1 MPPLPPPPPM
11 TPAEIFRLTRELVD
25 VDSVTG
31 RERQVGELLERRLQ
45 ELTARRGHRGGAGHG
60 ARGVVER
67 LAVPG
72 RGRDARDAGDAGDA
86 GDGCDGN
93 GRFNLFAAWGE
104 PVVVLST
111 HMDTV
116 PPFFPSAEDA
126 EHIHGRGACDAKGA
140 IAAMLAAAAR
150 LLDEGVRGFGVLL
163 VVGEETDSAGAE
175 AANRQPRGS
184 RYLVDGEPTENCL
197 ALGSKGALYLAVEAD
212 GRTAHSAYPELGDSA
227 VDCLL
232 AALARLRAVP
242 LPSAPV
248 LGETTLNIGTLAGG
262 RAANVVADRARAEV
276 MVRTV
281 GDTARL
287 RADLVAALAPARVTE
302 LRETPAM
309 RLRTLP
315 GFATT
320 IVKYTT
326 DIPRLDA
333 WGEPLLLGPGCIQ
346 VAHTSAERVEKSQLV
361 AAADLYAELVRRLL
375 REAAEAAGGQGGA
388 RASAH

>member
-1 MPPLPPPPPM
+1 MPLMPPLSPM
-11 TPAEIFRLTRELVD
+11 SLRTPAEIFRLTRELVD

-31 RERQVGELLERRLQ
+31 REREVGELLEGRLRKLA
-45 ELTARRGHRGGAGHG
+45 ESADGGGGGGEGGEGRGRA
-60 ARGVVER
+60 VVER
-67 LAVPG
+67 MAVGGELGEPG
-72 RGRDARDAGDAGDA
+72 ERGEPDEGS
-86 GDGCDGN
+86 
-93 GRFNLFAAWGE
+93 GRFNLFASWGE

-116 PPFFPSAEDA
+116 PPFFPSSEDA
-126 EHIHGRGACDAKGA
+126 EHIYGRGACDAKGI

-150 LLDEGVRGFGVLL
+150 LLADGVRGFGVLL

-175 AANRQPRGS
+175 AANRQPRGAS
-184 RYLVDGEPTENCL
+184 YLVNGEPTENRL
-197 ALGSKGALYLAVEAD
+197 AAGTKGALYLAVEAD
-212 GRTAHSAYPELGDSA
+212 GRAAHSAYPELGDSA
-227 VDCLL
+227 VDGLL

-287 RADLVAALAPARVTE
+287 RADLAAALAPARVSE
-302 LRETPAM
+302 VRETPAM

-320 IVKYTT
+320 VVKYTS
-326 DIPRLDA
+326 DIPRLGA
-333 WGEPLLLGPGCIQ
+333 WGEPLLLGPGSIH
-346 VAHTSAERVEKSQLV
+346 VAHTPEERVPKRQLV
-361 AAADLYAELVRRLL
+361 EAVGLYRDLVLRLL
-375 REAAEAAGGQGGA
+375 A
-388 RASAH
+388 RD